1 VGLRSILCKFGR
13 VAHIEEAWVNPNG
26 GDERLGEEEDPMA
39 RLEGEL
45 NADVYAQFEQ
55 YDSFLVCLAAF
66 HGRVTV
72 HSSSPNSFAHGKVS
86 VDEDGYFLPAV
97 LKKRHAAR
105 SMYEAEQR
113 EIEAAK
119 EVERLRQA
127 QKEEQEREEWER
139 VERERR
145 RSGRPKKLASRKL
158 VMCTI

>member
-105 SMYEAEQR
+105 SCTR
-113 EIEAAK
+113 PNS
-119 EVERLRQA
+119 VRSRLL
-127 QKEEQEREEWER
+127 
-139 VERERR
+139 RR
-145 RSGRPKKLASRKL
+145 WSDSDRRKRKSRRGRSGRESRERGGGAGGRKSSPHGSS
-158 VMCTI
+158 